1 MKTYAAVQHAAAF
14 SFGCRI
20 SQRQRKESSKH
31 MGNTHAASCFSTM
44 QCSIFSL
51 ADAQQI
57 S

>member
-1 MKTYAAVQHAAAF
+1 VKNYAAVQHAAAF
-14 SFGCRI
+14 SFGSRT
-20 SQRQRKESSKH
+20 SQRQRKESCKH
-31 MGNTHAASCFSTM
+31 MGNTHAASCFFGM

>member
-1 MKTYAAVQHAAAF
+1 MPRRFLFRRRF
-14 SFGCRI
+14 SPAL
-20 SQRQRKESSKH
+20 QRQRKELRKH
-31 MGNTHAASCFSTM
+31 MGNTHAASYFFPM